1 MAKAFLICGKICCGK
16 STYACHLRDENKGIL
31 LSVDEIMLA
40 LFGPYSGD
48 NHDLFIKK
56 IQEYLLEKSVEIIQG
71 GNNAILDWGFWA
83 KDKRVQVK
91 KFYQSRNIKYEFHFI
106 DVNDEEWKARI
117 AQRNNAVLSG
127 KAAAYPVDENLAAKF
142 EDLFEFPAEDEIDV
156 WVHC

>member
-1 MAKAFLICGKICCGK
+1 M
-16 STYACHLRDENKGIL
+16 
-31 LSVDEIMLA
+31 
-40 LFGPYSGD
+40 
-48 NHDLFIKK
+48 FIKK